1 MLSTDQK
8 KLILAVLKKEKGRL
22 LSGFKGK
29 TLDKTIDDL
38 SQMLRNEVVNDPD
51 PNKSI
56 EWKRDK
62 KKR

>member
-1 MLSTDQK
+1 
-8 KLILAVLKKEKGRL
+8 LA
-22 LSGFKGK
+22 
-29 TLDKTIDDL
+29 
-38 SQMLRNEVVNDPD
+38 QMLRNEVVNDPD